1 MEDTHRLKIK
11 LGPHEFEASGSDES
25 VREQFQ
31 AFKEMVTAIG
41 FTVPPPTLPPT
52 PKSPQEEPY
61 EPQKM
66 YDIAEKRPLAVDNGL
81 SQITRVEG
89 RSVSLTA
96 RPVDISNGALVIM
109 YGQKI
114 LRQNDGVTGAEM
126 IQGLKATGGYSF
138 DRVDRVLDR
147 MAREGDI
154 IAFGEHRGKRYRLT
168 NTGMVK
174 ARALA
179 ADLILSVGGTL

>member
-1 MEDTHRLKIK
+1 MEDTHHLKIK
-11 LGPHEFEASGSDES
+11 LGAHEFEASGSAES

-41 FTVPPPTLPPT
+41 FAAQQPAPPQPIST
-52 PKSPQEEPY
+52 KEEPY
-61 EPQKM
+61 DPQKI
-66 YDIAEKRPLAVDNGL
+66 YDLAEQRPLAVDNGL
-81 SQITRVEG
+81 SQITKVEG

-96 RPVDISNGALVIM
+96 RPKDISNGVLVIM

-114 LRQNDGVTGAEM
+114 LRQNEGVTGAEM

-154 IAFGEHRGKRYRLT
+154 LAFGEHRGKRYRLT
-168 NTGMVK
+168 NTGLVK

-179 ADLILSVGGTL
+179 TDLILSVGGTV